1 MTENFPNLEKEIN
14 IQVQGVQKVPNRMN
28 SNRPT
33 QRHNIIKMSKVKGKE
48 RILKT
53 AREKQS
59 KSQGN
64 LHQLRREVRRG
75 WQDIFKV
82 IKGKTPAT

>member
-1 MTENFPNLEKEIN
+1 MNLN
-14 IQVQGVQKVPNRMN
+14 G
-28 SNRPT
+28 PT
-33 QRHNIIKMSKVKGKE
+33 QRHNISKMSTVKGKE
-48 RILKT
+48 RILKA

-64 LHQLRREVRRG
+64 LHQLRREVRRE

-82 IKGKTPAT
+82 IKGKKTCNLGHSI

>member
-14 IQVQGVQKVPNRMN
+14 IQVQGVQRVPNRMN
-28 SNRPT
+28 SNGPT
-33 QRHNIIKMSKVKGKE
+33 QRHNIIKMSKVKDKE
-48 RILKT
+48 RILKA

-64 LHQLRREVRRG
+64 LHQFRREVRRG
-75 WQDIFKV
+75 
-82 IKGKTPAT
+82 